1 MILHLGDRKGRSP
14 VVNTIDNQG
23 NPVGAG
29 FKPAP
34 TSTYLPLQQW
44 ELLDYGIVD

>member
-1 MILHLGDRKGRSP
+1 MISRLGDRKGRSP

-29 FKPAP
+29 LEPAP
-34 TSTYLPLQQW
+34 TSTTM
-44 ELLDYGIVD
+44 GIAGLRNRGLITN

>member
-1 MILHLGDRKGRSP
+1 MPPYRHSRAS
-14 VVNTIDNQG
+14 G

-34 TSTYLPLQQW
+34 TIT
-44 ELLDYGIVD
+44 LDSGSPPPFAGVGRNDV